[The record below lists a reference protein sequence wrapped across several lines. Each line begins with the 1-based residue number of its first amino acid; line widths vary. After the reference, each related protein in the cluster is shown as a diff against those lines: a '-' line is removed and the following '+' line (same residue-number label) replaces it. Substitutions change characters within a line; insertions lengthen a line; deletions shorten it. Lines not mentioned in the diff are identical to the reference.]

1 MIITNKIK
9 VIAQKMSK
17 SKNSH
22 KYKDKNK
29 FFWGDIST
37 ISDSIC
43 SANYLRIHFLVSTP
57 RLWCNFWCVK
67 LRAFKWDNL
76 VTLRDGLRMLGA
88 EGCLSV

>member
-29 FFWGDIST
+29 FF
-37 ISDSIC
+37 
-43 SANYLRIHFLVSTP
+43 
-57 RLWCNFWCVK
+57 
-67 LRAFKWDNL
+67 
-76 VTLRDGLRMLGA
+76 
-88 EGCLSV
+88 